1 MVQLKVVASE
11 VNLRTEPSSAKGAA
25 TVIRALPRGTLV
37 QQRNPAQNHLDW
49 VEVDSDMGER
59 GFMKRMLLA
68 QVAPGAIAAPP
79 AALLTAYNGAVWA
92 DTENFN
98 DVTYKLGE
106 KDPTQGQVD
115 CSGWIMFVNRR
126 AFNAVNTAAGRQVFS
141 PQTLS
146 LLNTHSDHQVS
157 IPGYRAG
164 QIFSIDDVSTIAWR
178 PGLLI
183 GINFGNYGWEMNQGR
198 VFEIDHIVQT
208 VTSPTGVM
216 YATQSS
222 SGGGG
227 VNRVKLAGWLEQA
240 ATVIATNRAHVV
252 DIFQLTVLTGPAGA
266 AAAGPAQGLELDAPD
281 TANTP
286 AG

>member
-37 QQRNPAQNHLDW
+37 QQRNPAPGHPDW

-68 QVAPGAIAAPP
+68 RVAPGAIAAPP
-79 AALLTAYNGAVWA
+79 AALLAAYNNAVWR
-92 DTENFN
+92 DTEDFN
-98 DVTYKLGE
+98 DVTYKLGK

-126 AFNAVNTAAGRQVFS
+126 AFSAVNASAGSTVFS
-141 PQTLS
+141 QQTLG

-164 QIFSIDDVSTIAWR
+164 QIFSIDDVNGIPWR

-252 DIFQLTVLTGPAGA
+252 DIFQLAVLTGPA
-266 AAAGPAQGLELDAPD
+266 AAGGQPARLELDAPD